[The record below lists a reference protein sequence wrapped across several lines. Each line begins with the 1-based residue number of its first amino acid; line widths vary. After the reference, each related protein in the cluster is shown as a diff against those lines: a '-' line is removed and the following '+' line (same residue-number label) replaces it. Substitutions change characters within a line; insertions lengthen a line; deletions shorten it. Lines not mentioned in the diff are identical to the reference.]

1 MLSLIEQ
8 DHKKVEQLL
17 NVLTKQLAQLQSQQH
32 SINYVLMGDIVNY
45 LRNYIDRY
53 HHPKEDL
60 IYAYYLEYYVADAQM
75 SNRLAF
81 EHQRLNFISRQLAHS
96 LSLIQL
102 DSVTP
107 VDEFSERLQEFISEQ
122 RAHIQFENSMVLP
135 LIVKT
140 FSPDDW
146 CHIEHLWKHGDLQD
160 ANAYVL
166 FSEVYNTLVERIEAA
181 GLATNGVNRVA

>member
-17 NVLTKQLAQLQSQQH
+17 NVLTKQLVQLQSQQH
-32 SINYVLMGDIVNY
+32 NVNFVLMGDIVNY

-60 IYAYYLEYYVADAQM
+60 IYAYYLEHYVADAKM

-81 EHQRLNFISRQLAHS
+81 EHQRLNFISRQLGHS

-107 VDEFSERLQEFISEQ
+107 IDEFSARLQEFISEQ

-135 LIVKT
+135 LIANT

-160 ANAYVL
+160 ANVYVL
-166 FSEVYNTLVERIEAA
+166 FNEVYNTLLERIEAA
-181 GLATNGVNRVA
+181 DLATNGSAKN